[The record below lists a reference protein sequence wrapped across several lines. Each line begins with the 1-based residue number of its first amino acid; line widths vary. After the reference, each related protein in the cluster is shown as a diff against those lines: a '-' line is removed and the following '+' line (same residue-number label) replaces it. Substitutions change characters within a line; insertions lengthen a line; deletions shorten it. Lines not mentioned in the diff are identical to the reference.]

1 MSTAMP
7 VCSVLVAAYNAEQY
21 LAQCLDS
28 LVGQTL
34 ADIEVVV
41 VDDGSAD
48 HTLQIA
54 QRYAQADARVKCL
67 ALMGNHGQAYARN
80 QALGLASGRYICFL
94 DADDWYAP
102 DAIEQAVSVFS
113 RYPDTDCVLFDV
125 VMWRSADDWQL
136 AQSEPFDCLTGYEAF
151 RKSLTWQI
159 HGVYMVRAGIH
170 HRYPYDDTCRAY
182 SDDNTTRIHY
192 YIARRVRRCHGHYY
206 YRQHAGSVTHQVSL
220 RHFDY
225 LRANESMRRQLMQL
239 GVADDV
245 LSEYENVRWLV
256 LVDCYRFYYLHRR
269 EMGPWMRRRALAEM
283 HRVWRGIEVGCLYAR
298 NHYKLGYMPLRCSW
312 RLFCW
317 QEQVYFGL
325 KRWLHRL

>member
-34 ADIEVVV
+34 ADIEVIV

-48 HTLQIA
+48 RTLQIA
-54 QRYAQADARVKCL
+54 RRYARADARVKCL

-125 VMWRSADDWQL
+125 VMILPLMYVCFGRWGI
-136 AQSEPFDCLTGYEAF
+136 TG
-151 RKSLTWQI
+151 T
-159 HGVYMVRAGIH
+159 
-170 HRYPYDDTCRAY
+170 
-182 SDDNTTRIHY
+182 
-192 YIARRVRRCHGHYY
+192 
-206 YRQHAGSVTHQVSL
+206 
-220 RHFDY
+220 
-225 LRANESMRRQLMQL
+225 
-239 GVADDV
+239 GVALLVGSLLDLALLLAYNRWRYGYRPSRSTLLCVGLQLPLVVAAHLLAGVPSPWACWGGGAVLFV
-245 LSEYENVRWLV
+245 LSLACSRWLFV
-256 LVDCYRFYYLHRR
+256 RQRR
-269 EMGPWMRRRALAEM
+269 HQITDGGP
-283 HRVWRGIEVGCLYAR
+283 RV
-298 NHYKLGYMPLRCSW
+298 
-312 RLFCW
+312 
-317 QEQVYFGL
+317 
-325 KRWLHRL
+325 